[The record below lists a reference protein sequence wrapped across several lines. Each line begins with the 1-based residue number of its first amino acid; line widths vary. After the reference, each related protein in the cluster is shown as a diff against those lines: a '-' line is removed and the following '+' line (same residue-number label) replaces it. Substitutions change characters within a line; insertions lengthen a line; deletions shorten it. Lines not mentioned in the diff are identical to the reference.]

1 MTVRRLLLV
10 LMVVLALP
18 GRLVAQGRPAPLE
31 DFVARVA
38 QLWGSGDASAL
49 VALAP
54 SDGRLVVDLG
64 GDGGGAV
71 EGRHAAAALRALF
84 GRRESVSVRANQVTL
99 SGGTPPRGFGELSW
113 TSREHGVRETDRSVI
128 YVGAEWVDGAWRI
141 RELRL
146 MR

>member
-1 MTVRRLLLV
+1 VRRLILALLV
-10 LMVVLALP
+10 LFAVPP
-18 GRLVAQGRPAPLE
+18 GLHGQARPAPLE
-31 DFVARVA
+31 GFVTRVA

-49 VALAP
+49 VGLAP

-84 GRRESVSVRANQVTL
+84 GRRENVSVRANQVTL
-99 SGGTPPRGFGELSW
+99 SGGSPPRGFGELAW
-113 TSREHGVRETDRSVI
+113 TSRERGVREADRSVV
-128 YVGAEWVDGAWRI
+128 YVGAEWEDGAWRI

-146 MR
+146 IR